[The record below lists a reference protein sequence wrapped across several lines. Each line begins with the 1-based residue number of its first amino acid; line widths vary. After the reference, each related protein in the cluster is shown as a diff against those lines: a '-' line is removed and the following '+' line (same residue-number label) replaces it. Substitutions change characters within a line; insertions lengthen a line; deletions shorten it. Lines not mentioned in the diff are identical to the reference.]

1 MMEQLKYRDILNI
14 VLGYLYFQK
23 FDGNTGF
30 FSLTGILTA
39 IEYPSSKEEVNDIG
53 KYLEAKDYIK
63 ALFQIDDVYI
73 QIIIQGIVYAE
84 GLIERNEIKED
95 YIKNIIKTVEQK
107 AQSESEIE
115 RPDKEQIKER
125 RRYLFNMLSRMKK
138 KLGSSVSP
146 EMYDLK
152 LDIDII
158 KLELQKISPDRDIIK
173 QKMTKLDYNNRISNE
188 IAMLYHNLNIY

>member
-1 MMEQLKYRDILNI
+1 MEQLKYRDILNI

-95 YIKNIIKTVEQK
+95 YIKNIIKAVEQK

-188 IAMLYHNLNIY
+188 IAMLYHSLNIY

>member
-1 MMEQLKYRDILNI
+1 MEQLKYRDILNI